1 MYKKNSVQFTFLF
14 LLSSFALI
22 YTGCKSSPH
31 SNLIT
36 KVYVA
41 EGKPGEILFDT
52 ESKKGQVLVND
63 IASVFTVMQTSLSQ
77 EWAVV
82 SKMPADPEEARGASE
97 ENLLY
102 YVPQKRIVYHPQYG
116 NRAYLIAIETNGSSE
131 EVQWMYNDQTVT
143 IALNDLQKTCLES
156 STACSDTAG
165 SAQAVENKDSPVT
178 TSQNAGI
185 ESIDGWL
192 IRDLPQDTVIAHIG
206 EPDSKG
212 EDKYWGA
219 TGTYVQNWNYEQK
232 GLKLEMESDS
242 LNGLKKV
249 RSIIID
255 STSQLKTSQGVGI
268 GTDYEAVKNTYA
280 GKIDTE
286 STNESQIVV
295 GSVYGGIIFRFE
307 SSKVSQIFIGAG
319 AE

>member
-1 MYKKNSVQFTFLF
+1 
-14 LLSSFALI
+14 
-22 YTGCKSSPH
+22 
-31 SNLIT
+31 
-36 KVYVA
+36 
-41 EGKPGEILFDT
+41 
-52 ESKKGQVLVND
+52 
-63 IASVFTVMQTSLSQ
+63 
-77 EWAVV
+77 
-82 SKMPADPEEARGASE
+82 
-97 ENLLY
+97 
-102 YVPQKRIVYHPQYG
+102 
-116 NRAYLIAIETNGSSE
+116 
-131 EVQWMYNDQTVT
+131 
-143 IALNDLQKTCLES
+143 
-156 STACSDTAG
+156 
-165 SAQAVENKDSPVT
+165 
-178 TSQNAGI
+178 
-185 ESIDGWL
+185 
-192 IRDLPQDTVIAHIG
+192 VIAHIG